1 MESIVVV
8 VSCLVRYE
16 TLLQSETDNITKYYR
31 VKQIILQNGTAMLL
45 QNMTKVHY
53 KTCQIYYSKMQR
65 FYYKLLQ
72 LLENASTLLQNVS
85 LYYQMSR
92 SIFF

>member
-8 VSCLVRYE
+8 VSYLVHYE
-16 TLLQSETDNITKYYR
+16 TLLQSETDNITKWDGY
-31 VKQIILQNGTAMLL
+31 VIK
-45 QNMTKVHY
+45 NMTKVHY

-85 LYYQMSR
+85 LYN
-92 SIFF
+92 ITK